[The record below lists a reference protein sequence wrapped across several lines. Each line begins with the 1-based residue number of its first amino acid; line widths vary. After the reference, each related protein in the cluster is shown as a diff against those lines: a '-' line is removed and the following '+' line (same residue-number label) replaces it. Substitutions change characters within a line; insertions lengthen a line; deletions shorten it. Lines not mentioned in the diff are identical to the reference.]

1 MLARSVTYQAQIYEV
16 KLIKED
22 DGGYSASVPSVPGA
36 YSDGDTE
43 AEALENIAD
52 AIAMLKE
59 TTEEAA
65 DILREYERKEKYRGS
80 EAKYPSHAIQAVP
93 FELEHCETY

>member
-1 MLARSVTYQAQIYEV
+1 MPTRSIICQDRSYKAELVRE
-16 KLIKED
+16 E

-52 AIAMLKE
+52 AIAMLND
-59 TTEEAA
+59 TA
-65 DILREYERKEKYRGS
+65 
-80 EAKYPSHAIQAVP
+80 
-93 FELEHCETY
+93 

>member
-1 MLARSVTYQAQIYEV
+1 MLTRSIIYQAQIYEV
-16 KLIKED
+16 ELVRED

-52 AIAMLKE
+52 AIAMLNE

-65 DILREYERKEKYRGS
+65 NILREYESKDKSRIG
-80 EAKYPSHAIQAVP
+80 VP
-93 FELEHCETY
+93 VQ

>member
-1 MLARSVTYQAQIYEV
+1 MPTRSVTYQAQIYEV
-16 KLIKED
+16 ELVEED

-59 TTEEAA
+59 TEEEAA
-65 DILREYERKEKYRGS
+65 DILREHESKDKPG
-80 EAKYPSHAIQAVP
+80 IGVP
-93 FELEHCETY
+93 VQ